1 MNDTDIQKIGGDD
14 KLVKRWAPVLE
25 GVENPYTRRVTA
37 QLLENQAKVIM
48 HERAK
53 RLDEA
58 AVGTGTT
65 TVGDLST
72 FQKFAFPLV
81 RRVFPELIFNKI
93 GGMVQPMGG
102 PVSQVFY
109 LGSSRGHGE
118 TMQTLYSKYN
128 LTYRGQVANYIGSF
142 SGNGTVGDGTFHSTE
157 GDGSGLDWTEAA
169 NGFDV
174 SNVLRAQDGS
184 PSSTFGGGIASWPDP
199 NTTLGWSVSAG
210 ERLTGTGIPEMSFHI
225 QNQTVTARTRK
236 MRALWTIEAAQDLKA
251 YHSLD
256 LERELTDLLSKELQL
271 EIDRELIEDIR
282 MIAYGFNGNGSTGGL
297 AGWQPGTLDN
307 ATGNSMPNTYGKDP
321 SGNSGFTPGAYQY
334 DFHTGLQNDANTS
347 GSNVFVIDLNDIMI
361 GTNNFAPQHAGH
373 VYSNLL
379 AVLNFASQDI
389 YRTTF
394 RGPGTVLVTSPL
406 IASML
411 ESAAKLEGG
420 LPQEAGPSNTIE
432 YRGRFAGKYE
442 LIVDPMFPQDE
453 ILMCYKGSGPMDGGF
468 CYCPYIPLQ
477 QIPTITDPESF
488 QPRKGIL
495 TRYGKLAITPASRFY
510 RIIRIVGADSN
521 FLLKPFAK
529 NTSIFGTSTASY

>member
-1 MNDTDIQKIGGDD
+1 MDDQTISKIGGDE
-14 KLVKRWAPVLE
+14 KLVKRWEPVLE
-25 GVENPYTRRVTA
+25 GVEDPYTRRVTA
-37 QLLENQAKVIM
+37 QLLDNQAKVIL

-109 LGSSRGHGE
+109 LGSSRYHGSNAE
-118 TMQTLYSKYN
+118 TIYSKYN
-128 LTYRGQVANYIGSF
+128 LTYKGGVANPIGSA
-142 SGNGTVGDGTFHSTE
+142 SAGDGVFHS
-157 GDGSGLDWTEAA
+157 GGLNGSGVDRPFLDS

-184 PSSTFGGGIASWPDP
+184 PSATYGGDIASWPDP
-199 NTTLGWSVSAG
+199 TTTLGWSVSAG

-225 QNQTVTARTRK
+225 ENQTVTARTRK

-282 MIAYGFNGNGSTGGL
+282 MIAYGFNGTGSNGI

-321 SGNSGFTPGAYQY
+321 SGNDGFTPGAYQY
-334 DFHTGLQNDANTS
+334 DFHTNPLAANTS
-347 GSNVFVIDLNDIMI
+347 GSNVFVIDLNDVIL
-361 GTNNFAPQHAGH
+361 GTNNFAPQHTGH

-379 AVLNFASQDI
+379 SVLNFASQDI

-411 ESAAKLEGG
+411 ESASKLEGG
-420 LPQEAGPSNTIE
+420 LPQNMGPSNTIE

-453 ILMCYKGSGPMDGGF
+453 ILMAYKGSGPMDGGF

-495 TRYGKLAITPASRFY
+495 TRYGKLAVTPASRFY
-510 RIIRIVGADSN
+510 RIIRLVGADSN
-521 FLLKPFAK
+521 FLLKPHYK
-529 NTSIFGTSTASY
+529 NSSIFGTSASGY